1 MEVYFFMKIKRSF
14 LGFILVF
21 LVLAIPV
28 FAEEI
33 NKIDVVEKSIEENT
47 DKYDVKIKYPMVVGG
62 KKEVVEK
69 INKTIEDYTLEWL
82 NDLKLLVQEYSKTY
96 EEAGA
101 KMPKMEAYSLFES
114 FNTDEVISLP
124 VNYYQ
129 YTGGAHGLTTKISYN
144 YDLKTGKEIKLKDL
158 FKEGFDYKNIIDKKV
173 REDIAKEK
181 DIYFENGALFKGVSE
196 NQAYYL
202 NKNGVIVYFQ
212 QYEIAPYS
220 SGIREFKI
228 PYGELSEGLVY
239 KLGV

>member
-14 LGFILVF
+14 LGFILAF
-21 LVLAIPV
+21 LVLAVPV

-47 DKYDVKIKYPMVVGG
+47 DKYDVKIKYPMVVGD

-82 NDLKLLVQEYSKTY
+82 NDLKLLVQEYSKNY

-129 YTGGAHGLTTKISYN
+129 YTGGAHGLTTKVSYN
-144 YDLKTGKEIKLKDL
+144 YDLKSGKEIKLKDL
-158 FKEGFDYKNIIDKKV
+158 FKEGFDYKSIIDKKV

-181 DIYFENGALFKGVSE
+181 DIYFENGALFKGVNE
-196 NQAYYL
+196 NQAYYF
-202 NKNGVIVYFQ
+202 NKDGIIVYFQ

>member
-14 LGFILVF
+14 LGLILAF
-21 LVLAIPV
+21 LVLAVPV

-47 DKYDVKIKYPMVVGG
+47 DKYDVKIKYPMVVGD

-82 NDLKLLVQEYSKTY
+82 NDLKLLVQEYSKNY

-129 YTGGAHGLTTKISYN
+129 YTGGAHGLTTKVSYN
-144 YDLKTGKEIKLKDL
+144 YDLKSGKEIKLKDL
-158 FKEGFDYKNIIDKKV
+158 FKEGFDYKSIIDKKV

-181 DIYFENGALFKGVSE
+181 DIYFENGALFKGVNE

-202 NKNGVIVYFQ
+202 NKDGVIVYFQ

>member
-21 LVLAIPV
+21 LVLAVPV

-47 DKYDVKIKYPMVVGG
+47 DKYDVKIKYPMVVGD

-82 NDLKLLVQEYSKTY
+82 NDLKLLVQEYSKNY

-129 YTGGAHGLTTKISYN
+129 YTGGAHGLTTKVSYN
-144 YDLKTGKEIKLKDL
+144 YDLKSGKEIKLKDL
-158 FKEGFDYKNIIDKKV
+158 FKEGFDYKSIIDKKV
-173 REDIAKEK
+173 REDIEKEK
-181 DIYFENGALFKGVSE
+181 DIYFENGALFKGVNE

-202 NKNGVIVYFQ
+202 NKDGIIVYFQ

>member
-1 MEVYFFMKIKRSF
+1 MKIKRSF

-21 LVLAIPV
+21 LVLAVPV

-47 DKYDVKIKYPMVVGG
+47 DKYDVKIKYPMVVGD

-82 NDLKLLVQEYSKTY
+82 NDLKLLNEEYSKKY
-96 EEAGA
+96 EKAETT
-101 KMPKMEAYSLFES
+101 MPKFEAYSLFEA

-129 YTGGAHGLTTKISYN
+129 YTGGAHGLTTKVSYN
-144 YDLKTGKEIKLKDL
+144 YDLKSGKEIKLKDL
-158 FKEGFDYKNIIDKKV
+158 FKEGFDYKSIIDKKV
-173 REDIAKEK
+173 REDIEKEK
-181 DIYFENGALFKGVSE
+181 DIYFENGALFKGVNE

-202 NKNGVIVYFQ
+202 NKDGIIVYFQ

>member
-14 LGFILVF
+14 LGFILAF
-21 LVLAIPV
+21 LVLAVPV

-47 DKYDVKIKYPMVVGG
+47 DKYDVKIKYPMVVGD

-82 NDLKLLVQEYSKTY
+82 NDLKLLVQEYSKNY

-129 YTGGAHGLTTKISYN
+129 YTGGAHGLTTKVSYN
-144 YDLKTGKEIKLKDL
+144 YDLKSGKEIKLKDL
-158 FKEGFDYKNIIDKKV
+158 FKEGFDYKSIIDKKV
-173 REDIAKEK
+173 REDIEKEK
-181 DIYFENGALFKGVSE
+181 DIYFENGALFKGVNE

-202 NKNGVIVYFQ
+202 NKDGIIVYFQ

>member
-1 MEVYFFMKIKRSF
+1 MKIKRSF

-21 LVLAIPV
+21 LVLAVPV
-28 FAEEI
+28 FAEEV

-69 INKTIEDYTLEWL
+69 INKTIEDYTVEWL

-101 KMPKMEAYSLFES
+101 EMPKMEAYSLFES

-124 VNYYQ
+124 VTYYQ
-129 YTGGAHGLTTKISYN
+129 YTGGAHGLTTKVSYN
-144 YDLKTGKEIKLKDL
+144 YDLKNGKELKLKDL
-158 FKEGFDYKNIIDKKV
+158 FKEGFDYKSIIDKKV
-173 REDIAKEK
+173 REEIAKEK
-181 DIYFENGALFKGVSE
+181 DVYFENGALFKGVNE
-196 NQAYYL
+196 NQDYYL
-202 NKNGVIVYFQ
+202 NKDGVIVYFQ